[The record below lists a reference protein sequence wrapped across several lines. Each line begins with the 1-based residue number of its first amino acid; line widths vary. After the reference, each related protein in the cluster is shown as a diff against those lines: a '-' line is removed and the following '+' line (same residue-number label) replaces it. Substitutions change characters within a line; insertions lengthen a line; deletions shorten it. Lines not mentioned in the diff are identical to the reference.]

1 VAEIDYRPDAPRNL
15 ANPFPILAR
24 MREQDPCHWSPR
36 LKSWVITRYDDVK
49 RACFHADIYSSNRL
63 QPFFAAMPSEES
75 IKIGSL
81 MRFLTQWMVFQDE
94 PNHAR
99 LRKLT
104 SKVFNQRS
112 MQAMRPQIEAITQ
125 HLLQAMDD
133 HIDKPGAELDFI
145 SAFAGPL
152 PCLVIMAMLGVPKE
166 DLDKVKKLSDDLA
179 LFIGSSREEGAKYES
194 AEVATFEM
202 AAYFRAQIKD
212 RRINPRKDLLSD
224 LILVQ
229 DMGERLNTD
238 ELIATC
244 ILLLFA
250 GHETTTNHLANS
262 LLALMQF
269 PDQLEKLRSNP
280 ALAPKAIEE
289 LLRYDGP
296 SSAQVRIVTV
306 AHELHGNALNEGDR
320 VFMMLN
326 AANRDPQ
333 TFRDPNRLDIDRKG
347 PPHLAFGFGIH
358 LCLGF
363 PLARMEGQIAI
374 PAVLKKFKN
383 IELAS
388 EPEWLNSLVFRG
400 MKQLPISVTQA

>member
-1 VAEIDYRPDAPRNL
+1 VAEIDYRPEAPRNL

-75 IKIGSL
+75 VKIGSL

-112 MQAMRPQIEAITQ
+112 MLAMRPQIETISH
-125 HLLQAMDD
+125 HLLSGIDEQL
-133 HIDKPGAELDFI
+133 DKPGAHFDFI
-145 SAFAGPL
+145 SGFAGPL

-166 DLDKVKKLSDDLA
+166 DLNKVKQLSDDLA
-179 LFIGSSREEGAKYES
+179 LFIGSSREKGEKYES

-202 AAYFRAQIKD
+202 AAYFRAQIKQ
-212 RRINPRKDLLSD
+212 RRINPVKDLLSD

-229 DMGERLNTD
+229 DNGERLNTD

-262 LLALMQF
+262 LLALLQF
-269 PDQLEKLRSNP
+269 PDQLQKLRSNP
-280 ALAPKAIEE
+280 ALAPQAIEE

-296 SSAQVRIVTV
+296 SSAQVRIVST
-306 AHELHGNALNEGDR
+306 AHELHGKQLNEGDR

-363 PLARMEGQIAI
+363 PLARRESQIAI
-374 PAVLKKFKN
+374 PAILKKFKSF
-383 IELAS
+383 ELAG

-400 MKQLPISVTQA
+400 MKTLPISLVNA